1 MQNDKV
7 LLFAGGLLLV
17 VLLAAL
23 FVGMTSLIDSL
34 RRPAHKLRTDY
45 EALQMHFAAVTLTGL
60 GILFALGM
68 AMYYWTIVEPGSPQ
82 IQAGKEIFDAVK
94 TVVPPIV
101 TLILGYYFGSKST
114 RERGDSSV
122 VDAAAPP
129 GEPGER

>member
-1 MQNDKV
+1 MSDDKV
-7 LLFAGGLLLV
+7 LLFAGGLLLI

-23 FVGMTSLIDSL
+23 FVGMTSVIDSL

-68 AMYYWTIVEPGSPQ
+68 AMYYWTVAEPGSPR

-114 RERGDSSV
+114 RDGGNSSV
-122 VDAAAPP
+122 VNGTEPP
-129 GEPGER
+129 GPPDER